1 MIPPLIGFFGKL
13 LVVTAAWDSGYLYL
27 SLLAILVSVIS
38 AGFYLRVI
46 RVLFFDGPIGRSES
60 VTSEP
65 STSLRAKASAIPLA
79 LSSALPTLT
88 LSSPLLSPPPPE
100 EEGGLSASEANPLI
114 SMVIAT
120 LTLIIL
126 LFLATP
132 FATFNSLHLIALCF
146 YFW

>member
-60 VTSEP
+60 VTSFSEGEP

-88 LSSPLLSPPPPE
+88 LSSPLSSP
-100 EEGGLSASEANPLI
+100 GGLSAPEANPLI